1 MMDYGS
7 TFLALLISYLFGSIP
22 MGLISVKLVT
32 GEDIRNIQSGRTGG
46 TNAMRAAGLGV
57 GLITA
62 FADISKGIL
71 AVWFARW
78 LSPGNVW
85 AEVLAATLAILG
97 HNYSIYLVRKDEGG
111 RLRWHG
117 GAGGAPAAGG
127 ATGFWAPSILILVPI
142 GAAILFGIGYASLA
156 TISIP
161 IVTAIIVA
169 VRAWMGLGPWEYLVF
184 CLIAEILILW
194 SLRPN
199 LKRLAAGTERVVGW
213 RAKRQKARREAENAA
228 QQSSTFDEP
237 DIIST

>member
-7 TFLALLISYLFGSIP
+7 TLLALLISYLFAAIP
-22 MGLISVKLVT
+22 MGLISVKLAI
-32 GEDIRNIQSGRTGG
+32 GEDVRTIQSGRTGG

-62 FADISKGIL
+62 FADIFKGVL
-71 AVWFARW
+71 AVWLARW

-85 AEVLAATLAILG
+85 IEVLAPTMAIIG
-97 HNYSIYLVRKDEGG
+97 HNYSIYLVRRDENG

-117 GAGGAPAAGG
+117 GAGGAPTAGG
-127 ATGFWAPSILILVPI
+127 VTGFWPASLLILVPM
-142 GAAILFGIGYASLA
+142 GALILFGIGYASLA

-161 IVTAIIVA
+161 IIAAIILG
-169 VRAWMGLGPWEYLVF
+169 VRAWMGLSPWQYLIF

-199 LKRLAAGTERVVGW
+199 LRRLAAGTERMVGW
-213 RAKRQKARREAENAA
+213 RAKRQKARQEKEEIA
-228 QQSSTFDEP
+228 QQSTTFDEP